1 MTFHAPF
8 PHRLK
13 ALLGLSLA
21 CAGLPLVAQTT
32 LDAPTNSRITDV
44 TLYPGSA
51 KVERVARAAAGSH
64 KLVFACLPG
73 NLEVQSLAVAADAS
87 VQVGELSV
95 EVQDGAALGC
105 ATSPLDARI
114 RELEDKKSQLGAEND
129 AQNLVQN
136 YLKSLSNPEAAATAN
151 RAATDPKTI
160 VAVADALRRT
170 GQDGLLRQAQILRQ
184 QEDLDRQLKP
194 LLAERTRSQAGRDRL
209 LRVAVTVDAPAEAP
223 VRLSYQIQGPG
234 WTPSYRALLN
244 TATRQVRL
252 ERQALVAQATGENW
266 QGVRL
271 RLSTGQPRQGT
282 TGPVPQPWQI
292 GIQPPP
298 QAKAEA
304 MLSRPM
310 AAAAPA
316 PMARAPE
323 ASAPLFDVGVFN
335 NAFATEFSVPQAID
349 VPSNGQRV
357 ALALGRVE
365 ATAQLF
371 ARTTP
376 SRDPS
381 AWLVAELALPE
392 GVWPTGPLQL
402 YRDGAFV
409 GTDTLRTP
417 DSGPLTLSL
426 GRDELVRVQVDPQK
440 NMQATAGFVGTRAVR
455 TQSRSYSIENR
466 HRSAVQLQV
475 LEATPVAV
483 DENVTIKATLDPQPT
498 TTAWRDQPGV
508 ALWSQRL
515 EAGTTARF
523 SAAYEVSYPKDARL
537 SESR

>member
-1 MTFHAPF
+1 MDTP
-8 PHRLK
+8 
-13 ALLGLSLA
+13 SS
-21 CAGLPLVAQTT
+21 
-32 LDAPTNSRITDV
+32 SRITDV

-73 NLEVQSLAVAADAS
+73 DLEVQSLAVAADAS

-170 GQDGLLRQAQILRQ
+170 GQDGLLRQAQILRL

-194 LLAERTRSQAGRDRL
+194 LLAERTRSQEGLDRV
-209 LRVAVTVDAPAEAP
+209 LRVAVTVDAPADAP

-234 WTPSYRALLN
+234 WTPSYRALID

-298 QAKAEA
+298 QPQTAG
-304 MLSRPM
+304 MLARPM

-316 PMARAPE
+316 PMVYSKKVNP
-323 ASAPLFDVGVFN
+323 PLFDVGVFN

-376 SRDPS
+376 SRDAS

-392 GVWPTGPLQL
+392 GVWPVGPLQL

-440 NMQATAGFVGTRAVR
+440 NMQATAGFVGSRAVR

-483 DENVTIKATLDPQPT
+483 DENVSVKATLDPQPT

>member
-1 MTFHAPF
+1 MTLHAHF
-8 PHRLK
+8 PHRLR

-32 LDAPTNSRITDV
+32 LDTPSSSRITDV

-136 YLKSLSNPEAAATAN
+136 YLKSLSNPEAAATAS

-170 GQDGLLRQAQILRQ
+170 GQDGLRRQAQILRL

-194 LLAERTRSQAGRDRL
+194 LLNERTRNQAGRDRV

-304 MLSRPM
+304 MLARPM

-316 PMARAPE
+316 PMARAQE
-323 ASAPLFDVGVFN
+323 ANAPLFDVGVFN

-440 NMQATAGFVGTRAVR
+440 NMQATAGFVGSRAVR

-483 DENVTIKATLDPQPT
+483 DENVSVKATLDPQPT